1 MSALPVTTRALESD
15 DYAAWRALFG
25 DYATFYK
32 TALDDS
38 VYEVL
43 WGWLLEPRIPISGL
57 VAESEGQIVGFAHL
71 QQQRDTFTASTS
83 WFLDDLFVAPE
94 HRSRGIAR
102 MLIAQ
107 VKRFSSEHGGGRIR
121 WITDAENHTARRL
134 YDDVAQLTHWVMY
147 EQGQDTA

>member
-1 MSALPVTTRALESD
+1 MSSTPVTVRPLSEGD
-15 DYAAWRALFG
+15 QAAWRVLFN
-25 DYATFYK
+25 DYATFYN
-32 TALDDS
+32 TTLDDA
-38 VYEVL
+38 VYEGL
-43 WGWLLEPRIPISGL
+43 WGWLLDPGIPISGF
-57 VAESEGQIVGFAHL
+57 VAELEGQIVGFAHL

-83 WFLDDLFVAPE
+83 WFLEDLFVEPE

>member
-25 DYATFYK
+25 DYANFYK
-32 TALDDS
+32 TTLDDS

-43 WGWLLEPRIPISGL
+43 WGWLLEPSIPISGL